1 MPRHHSQKWH
11 NIKVALLIGGLLLGV
26 MLGTIYWTQG
36 QKAMSLNV
44 EFTDRVTG
52 FGTDSGYVSVLLSL
66 QAAGYEISMERDDFA
81 EQIGN
86 LAAAWKSGKPVKV
99 VLERGVQIQ
108 SISTP

>member
-52 FGTDSGYVSVLLSL
+52 FGTDSGYVSVLFSL

>member
-52 FGTDSGYVSVLLSL
+52 FGTDSGYVSVLFSL
-66 QAAGYEISMERDDFA
+66 QAAGYKISMERDDFA

-99 VLERGVQIQ
+99 VVGGVEIH

>member
-1 MPRHHSQKWH
+1 
-11 NIKVALLIGGLLLGV
+11 
-26 MLGTIYWTQG
+26 
-36 QKAMSLNV
+36 
-44 EFTDRVTG
+44 
-52 FGTDSGYVSVLLSL
+52 
-66 QAAGYEISMERDDFA
+66 MERDDFA